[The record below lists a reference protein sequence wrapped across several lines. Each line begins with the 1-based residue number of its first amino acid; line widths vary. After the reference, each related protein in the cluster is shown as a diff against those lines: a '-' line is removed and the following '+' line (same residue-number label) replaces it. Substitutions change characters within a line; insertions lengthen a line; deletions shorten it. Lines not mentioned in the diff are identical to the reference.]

1 MTSEVTCKR
10 QKEISHD
17 RSRLGEGV
25 IPSTLFCST
34 YCFPPPALPCSPLIN
49 SLIFRIFILTKT
61 PMLYSQLL
69 VLSSSGAQLGDI
81 IRKLVVSDPVNLYL
95 TPSESSQIWT
105 VMQRKRK
112 R

>member
-1 MTSEVTCKR
+1 
-10 QKEISHD
+10 
-17 RSRLGEGV
+17 
-25 IPSTLFCST
+25 
-34 YCFPPPALPCSPLIN
+34 
-49 SLIFRIFILTKT
+49 
-61 PMLYSQLL
+61 MLYSQLL